1 MPGHS
6 RNQRIQWLPI
16 AVAVVCTATL
26 AALLFTGV
34 RLAARLQSASAALQ
48 LASGLTAQPQF
59 LRSELTLIQRGLET
73 RTYVGNS
80 LRALDASRSASNQA
94 YANLD
99 GAMRKGGLATRTD
112 TAGLYARALALWQ
125 PLDAGLARLA
135 QTGRADLYAD
145 SAGGSTLTAGGA
157 ALKRSVDELLA
168 AQTHATT
175 ALESELGMLAAQLR
189 EAVVHDGQALR
200 GLLLGGAALATLLL
214 AAMLY
219 FAWRAGRAAEAA
231 AEAERQVGNLLGTVR
246 EGLFLVTADGRIGS
260 AYSDSLPALLRASAP
275 AGLAFEELLR
285 PLVDDKTLQGASRYL
300 GLLRRQKVNE
310 ELIESVNPL
319 SQIEVSFPRPQ
330 GPAEVRYLSFSFRRA
345 RGAGG
350 GSGSGHDLLFGA
362 VADVT
367 ERVLLQR
374 ELEQLRS
381 GQDSQAA
388 MLLQLLQAGPQQ
400 LAAFLTNVEVAVRRC
415 NALLRS
421 PGATPAELQQKVQG
435 VFREMHALKG
445 EAAALGMQSFV
456 QRAHAVEDLLDALRA
471 RAELTGDEFVPVVV
485 KLGELLDHMQLVGS
499 MQEHMTLARSTAAAG
514 ELPAERHGDTAVIPQ
529 DAAPAARPAGLEHSL
544 QRLASEITAS
554 GERSVRL
561 ACEGLERVPAE
572 YQAPVRDLCIQ
583 LVRNAIVHG
592 IEPGVAR
599 AAAGKPP
606 AGTVRVR
613 FSDAKPEE
621 YSLLVEDDGQGLDPD
636 QIRARALERGL
647 LDAQQAAALD
657 RSGAFRLIFQ
667 SGFSTAAEVTP
678 HAGRGVGL
686 DVVNT
691 TVRACGGRIGIATA
705 AGKYTRFK
713 TVFPRRA
720 AAEVAQPSAA

>member
-1 MPGHS
+1 MAGLSQHH
-6 RNQRIQWLPI
+6 RIQWLPI
-16 AVAVVCTATL
+16 AVTVVCTATL
-26 AALLFTGV
+26 ALLLFTGV
-34 RLAARLQSASAALQ
+34 RLAARLQSVSAALQ
-48 LASGLTAQPQF
+48 LASSLTAQPQF

-80 LRALDASRSASNQA
+80 LRALDASRAASNQA
-94 YANLD
+94 YAHLD
-99 GAMRKGGLATRTD
+99 SAMRKAGLGSRTD
-112 TAGLYARALALWQ
+112 TAALYARAVTLWQ
-125 PLDAGLARLA
+125 PLDDGLARLA
-135 QTGRADLYAD
+135 QSGRTDLYAD
-145 SAGGSTLTAGGA
+145 SAGGSTLTAGGT

-168 AQTHATT
+168 AQTRATT
-175 ALESELGMLAAQLR
+175 TLEAELGTLAAQLR
-189 EAVVHDGQALR
+189 EAVVRDGQALR
-200 GLLLGGAALATLLL
+200 SLLLGGAGLATLLL
-214 AAMLY
+214 ATMLY
-219 FAWRAGRAAEAA
+219 FAWRASRAAEAA

-246 EGLFLVTADGRIGS
+246 EGLFLLSRDGRIGS

-275 AGLAFEELLR
+275 AGQAFEELLR
-285 PLVDDKTLQGASRYL
+285 PLVDDKTLLSASRYL

-310 ELIESVNPL
+310 ELIDSVNPL
-319 SQIEVSFPRPQ
+319 GQIEVSFQKTQ

-345 RGAGG
+345 RGAGAA
-350 GSGSGHDLLFGA
+350 HDFLFGA

-388 MLLQLLQAGPQQ
+388 LLQQLLQSGPLQ
-400 LAAFLTNVEVAVRRC
+400 LNAFLTNVEVAVRRC

-421 PGATPAELQQKVQG
+421 PGAGLAELQQKVQG

-471 RAELTGDEFVPVVV
+471 RAQLTGDEFVPVVV
-485 KLGELLDHMQLVGS
+485 KLGELLDHMQLVAS
-499 MQEHMTLARSTAAAG
+499 MQEHMSLARSTAAAADD
-514 ELPAERHGDTAVIPQ
+514 LPPERHGDTAVIVPQ
-529 DAAPAARPAGLEHSL
+529 GSATPPRPAGLEQSL
-544 QRLASEITAS
+544 QRLASEMTAS
-554 GERSVRL
+554 GERTVRL

-592 IEPGVAR
+592 IEPSTAR

-606 AGTVRVR
+606 AGSVRVR
-613 FSDAKPEE
+613 FNDANPEE
-621 YSLLVEDDGQGLDPD
+621 YSLLVEDDGHGLDPE
-636 QIRARALERGL
+636 QIRERALERGL
-647 LDAQQAAALD
+647 LDAQQAATLD

-667 SGFSTAAEVTP
+667 SGFSTAAEVTE

-686 DVVNT
+686 DVVNSA
-691 TVRACGGRIGIATA
+691 VRACGGRIGIATA

-713 TVFPRRA
+713 AVLPRRA
-720 AAEVAQPSAA
+720 ATDSAHSSAA

>member
-1 MPGHS
+1 MPGLSKH
-6 RNQRIQWLPI
+6 QRIQWLPI
-16 AVAVVCTATL
+16 AVTVVCTAAL
-26 AALLFTGV
+26 ALLLFTGV

-48 LASGLTAQPQF
+48 LASSLTAQPQF

-80 LRALDASRSASNQA
+80 LRALDASRAASNQA
-94 YANLD
+94 YAHLD
-99 GAMRKGGLATRTD
+99 AAMRMGGLATRTD

-125 PLDAGLARLA
+125 PLDAGLVRLA
-135 QTGRADLYAD
+135 QTGRTDLYAD
-145 SAGGSTLTAGGA
+145 SSGGSTLTAGGA

-175 ALESELGMLAAQLR
+175 ALESELGTLAAQLR

-200 GLLLGGAALATLLL
+200 GLLLGGAGLATLLL
-214 AAMLY
+214 ATMLY

-260 AYSDSLPALLRASAP
+260 AHSDSLPALLHASAP
-275 AGLAFEELLR
+275 AGQAFEELLR
-285 PLVDDKTLQGASRYL
+285 PLVDDKTLQSASRYL

-319 SQIEVSFPRPQ
+319 NQIEVSFPRPQ

-345 RGAGG
+345 RGAGAA
-350 GSGSGHDLLFGA
+350 HDLLFGA

-388 MLLQLLQAGPQQ
+388 LLQQLLQAGPLQ
-400 LAAFLTNVEVAVRRC
+400 LNAFLTNVEVAVRRC
-415 NALLRS
+415 NALLRG
-421 PGATPAELQQKVQG
+421 PGVGPTELQQKVQG
-435 VFREMHALKG
+435 VFRDMHALKG

-456 QRAHAVEDLLDALRA
+456 QRAHAVEDLLEALRA
-471 RAELTGDEFVPVVV
+471 HPQLSGDEFVPVVV
-485 KLGELLDHMQLVGS
+485 KLGELLDHMQLVGN
-499 MQEHMTLARSTAAAG
+499 MQEHMTLTRSTAARG
-514 ELPAERHGDTAVIPQ
+514 ELPPERHGDTAVIAPQ
-529 DAAPAARPAGLEHSL
+529 PDAPTPRPAGLEQSL
-544 QRLASEITAS
+544 QRLASEITIT
-554 GERSVRL
+554 GERTVRL

-592 IEPGVAR
+592 IEPSTVR

-613 FSDAKPEE
+613 FNDANPGE
-621 YSLLVEDDGQGLDPD
+621 YSLLVEDDGQGLDPE

-667 SGFSTAAEVTP
+667 SGFSTAAAVTE

-713 TVFPRRA
+713 TVFPRRTPA
-720 AAEVAQPSAA
+720 AAAHSSAA

>member
-1 MPGHS
+1 MPGLS

-16 AVAVVCTATL
+16 AVTVVCTTAL
-26 AALLFTGV
+26 ALLLFAGV

-48 LASGLTAQPQF
+48 LASSLTAQPQF

-80 LRALDASRSASNQA
+80 LRALEASRSASNQA
-94 YANLD
+94 YAHLD
-99 GAMRKGGLATRTD
+99 AAMRQGGLATRTD

-125 PLDAGLARLA
+125 PLDAGLVLLA
-135 QTGRADLYAD
+135 QTGRTDLYAD

-168 AQTHATT
+168 AQTHATA
-175 ALESELGMLAAQLR
+175 ALESELGTLAAQLR
-189 EAVVHDGQALR
+189 EAVVDDGQALR
-200 GLLLGGAALATLLL
+200 GLLLGGAGLATLLL
-214 AAMLY
+214 ATMLY

-260 AYSDSLPALLRASAP
+260 AHSDSLPALLHASAP
-275 AGLAFEELLR
+275 AGQAFEELLR
-285 PLVDDKTLQGASRYL
+285 PLVDERTLQSASRYL

-319 SQIEVSFPRPQ
+319 NQIEVSFPRPQ

-345 RGAGG
+345 RGARAA
-350 GSGSGHDLLFGA
+350 HDLLFGA

-388 MLLQLLQAGPQQ
+388 LLLQLLQAGPPQVS
-400 LAAFLTNVEVAVRRC
+400 AFLTNVEVGVRRC
-415 NALLRS
+415 NALLRG
-421 PGATPAELQQKVQG
+421 PGAGPAELQQKLQG

-456 QRAHAVEDLLDALRA
+456 QRTHALEDLLDALRA
-471 RAELTGDEFVPVVV
+471 RRELTGNEFVPVVV
-485 KLGELLDHMQLVGS
+485 KLSELLDHMQLVGS
-499 MQEHMTLARSTAAAG
+499 MQEHMILASATAAPG
-514 ELPAERHGDTAVIPQ
+514 ELPPERHGDTAVIVPQ
-529 DAAPAARPAGLEHSL
+529 AGAAPPRPAGLEHSL
-544 QRLASEITAS
+544 QRLASEITSS

-561 ACEGLERVPAE
+561 ACEGLERVPAD
-572 YQAPVRDLCIQ
+572 YQASVRDLCIQ

-592 IEPGVAR
+592 IEPSAAR

-606 AGTVRVR
+606 VGTVRVR
-613 FSDAKPEE
+613 FNDANPGE
-621 YSLLVEDDGQGLDPD
+621 YSLLVEDDGQGLDPE
-636 QIRARALERGL
+636 QIRARALARGL

-667 SGFSTAAEVTP
+667 SGFSTAAEVTE

-686 DVVNT
+686 DVVNS
-691 TVRACGGRIGIATA
+691 TVRACGGRIGIATV

-720 AAEVAQPSAA
+720 TAEAAHSSAA

>member
-1 MPGHS
+1 MPGLSKH
-6 RNQRIQWLPI
+6 QRIQWLPI
-16 AVAVVCTATL
+16 AVTVVCTAAL
-26 AALLFTGV
+26 ALLLFTGV

-80 LRALDASRSASNQA
+80 LRALDASRAASNQA
-94 YANLD
+94 YAHLD
-99 GAMRKGGLATRTD
+99 AAMRKGGLATRTD

-125 PLDAGLARLA
+125 PLDAGLVRLA
-135 QTGRADLYAD
+135 QTGRMNLYAD
-145 SAGGSTLTAGGA
+145 SSGGSTLTAGGA

-175 ALESELGMLAAQLR
+175 ALEFELGTLAAQLR

-200 GLLLGGAALATLLL
+200 SLLLGGAALATLLL
-214 AAMLY
+214 ATMLY

-246 EGLFLVTADGRIGS
+246 EGLFLVTADGRIGR
-260 AYSDSLPALLRASAP
+260 AYSDSLPALLHASAP
-275 AGLAFEELLR
+275 AGQAFEELLR
-285 PLVDDKTLQGASRYL
+285 PLVDDKTLQSASRYL
-300 GLLRRQKVNE
+300 GLLRRQTVNE

-319 SQIEVSFPRPQ
+319 NQIEVSFPRPQ
-330 GPAEVRYLSFSFRRA
+330 GPAEIRYLSFSFRRA
-345 RGAGG
+345 RGAGAA
-350 GSGSGHDLLFGA
+350 HELLFGA

-388 MLLQLLQAGPQQ
+388 LLQQLLQAGPLQ
-400 LAAFLTNVEVAVRRC
+400 LNAFLTNVEVAVRRC
-415 NALLRS
+415 NALLRG
-421 PGATPAELQQKVQG
+421 PGAGPTELQQKVQG

-456 QRAHAVEDLLDALRA
+456 QRTHAVEDLLDALRTH
-471 RAELTGDEFVPVVV
+471 RQLSGDEFVPVVV
-485 KLGELLDHMQLVGS
+485 KLSGLLDHMQLVGS
-499 MQEHMTLARSTAAAG
+499 MQEHMTLARPTAAPG
-514 ELPAERHGDTAVIPQ
+514 ELPPERHGDTAVIAPQ
-529 DAAPAARPAGLEHSL
+529 PDATTARPAGLEQSL
-544 QRLASEITAS
+544 QRLASEITLT
-554 GERSVRL
+554 GERTVRL

-592 IEPGVAR
+592 IEPSSAR

-613 FSDAKPEE
+613 FNDANPAE
-621 YSLLVEDDGQGLDPD
+621 YSLLVEDDGQGLDPE

-657 RSGAFRLIFQ
+657 RSGAYRLIFQ
-667 SGFSTAAEVTP
+667 SGFSTAAQVTE

-686 DVVNT
+686 DVVNS
-691 TVRACGGRIGIATA
+691 TVRACRGRIGIATA

-713 TVFPRRA
+713 AVFPRDA
-720 AAEVAQPSAA
+720 ATAGAHSSAA